1 MADISITA
9 RQDQVWVIESPQYG
23 IEGEIYVFTLTV
35 PYATT
40 VSAPVTTA
48 FKNKTA
54 MTAEISGSD
63 AASGNVITS
72 KLFTPTADVK
82 GTYVLNFK
90 YVNGSQTEYKKLL
103 MYIGL
108 QEDVP

>member
-1 MADISITA
+1 MADVTITA
-9 RQDQVWVIESPQYG
+9 KQDSVWVLESPQFA
-23 IEGEIYVFTLTV
+23 IEGEILLFTLTV

-40 VSAPVTTA
+40 ISAPEHWA
-48 FKNKTA
+48 FRNKTA
-54 MTAEISGSD
+54 ATWEDATASV
-63 AASGNVITS
+63 SGNVFTS
-72 KLFTPTADVK
+72 TAFTPTADTA

-103 MYIGL
+103 LKVGL